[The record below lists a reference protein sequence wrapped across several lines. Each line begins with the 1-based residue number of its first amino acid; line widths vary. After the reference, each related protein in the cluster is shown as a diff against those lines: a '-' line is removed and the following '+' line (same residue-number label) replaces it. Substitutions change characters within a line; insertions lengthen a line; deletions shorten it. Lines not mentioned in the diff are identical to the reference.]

1 MNIYM
6 YIHMYIPVF
15 KTWLPRILLV
25 TCSFYDQYFFFFFFF
40 FKNLYFFKLGGGEDY
55 RESSMYWHFGN
66 RVPSFYKVGLD
77 VMCLM
82 GLKGFRYPQSH
93 VFWDI

>member
-1 MNIYM
+1 MNIYI
-6 YIHMYIPVF
+6 YVYTCTSPCSNHDYPVYY
-15 KTWLPRILLV
+15 LLLAPF
-25 TCSFYDQYFFFFFFF
+25 TINKFLH
-40 FKNLYFFKLGGGEDY
+40 NLGGGEDY

-82 GLKGFRYPQSH
+82 GLKGFRYPQSD